1 MASGRWTTGLQM
13 DGTFTCTTICAKIH
27 KLQVCIKGGLPCT
40 DYCQC
45 VRELC
50 ANWPSHEMVGSGSD
64 YDTDSDDSD
73 VD

>member
-1 MASGRWTTGLQM
+1 MYKR
-13 DGTFTCTTICAKIH
+13 
-27 KLQVCIKGGLPCT
+27 GLPCT
-40 DYCQC
+40 YYCQC

-50 ANWPSHEMVGSGSD
+50 GNRPSHEVVGSGSD

>member
-1 MASGRWTTGLQM
+1 MIKKGGRK
-13 DGTFTCTTICAKIH
+13 GTCS
-27 KLQVCIKGGLPCT
+27 CIKGGLPCT

-50 ANWPSHEMVGSGSD
+50 ANRPSHEVVGSGSD